1 MTALLPVL
9 AQVALL
15 SLATVGGA
23 LAIVPDLHGA
33 LVGEAGLLTEAQFD
47 ASIALAQASP
57 GPNVLF
63 VAVLGYQV
71 AGVAGAGL
79 MLASFLLPA
88 TVVAYGALRW
98 AQAHHDSRAGRAF
111 KAGMAPVVLALTL
124 ASGCALA
131 AHGEDWRQWLAA
143 ALAALLAWRSRLPLV
158 AIVGGGA
165 LAGALGWI

>member
-1 MTALLPVL
+1 VSALLPVL
-9 AQVALL
+9 VQVALL

-23 LAIVPDLHGA
+23 LAVVPDLHGA
-33 LVGEAGLLTEAQFD
+33 LVGGAALLTDAQFD

-79 MLASFLLPA
+79 MLAAFLIPA
-88 TVVAYGALRW
+88 TVVAYAALRW
-98 AQAHHDSRAGRAF
+98 TRARHDSRAGRAF
-111 KAGMAPVVLALTL
+111 KAAMAPVALALTL
-124 ASGCALA
+124 ASGWALA
-131 AHGEDWRQWLAA
+131 AHGQDWSQWLAA

-165 LAGALGWI
+165 VAGALGWI